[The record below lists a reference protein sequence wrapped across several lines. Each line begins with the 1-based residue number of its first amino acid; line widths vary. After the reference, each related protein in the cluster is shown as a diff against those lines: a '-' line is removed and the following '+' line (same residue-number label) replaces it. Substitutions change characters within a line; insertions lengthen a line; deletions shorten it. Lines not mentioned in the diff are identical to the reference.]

1 MFSDGRATCSYLRF
15 AGWAR
20 TGTDGR
26 GQTGLLSVRFQERKV
41 DPGGLLRPPAEGPLA
56 ETEGF
61 EPSVGVIPLRRFTNP
76 TVSATQPR
84 LPDSAERLYPGF
96 APGSPASHG
105 RLFQPGAR
113 PLIPPLN
120 VPATNTNR

>member
-1 MFSDGRATCSYLRF
+1 MRGLAARTFASVSNVGLLKVPRFSTARATFSYLRF

-56 ETEGF
+56 EG
-61 EPSVGVIPLRRFTNP
+61 SVREVLQNRLR
-76 TVSATQPR
+76 
-84 LPDSAERLYPGF
+84 SAEGLAGWCW
-96 APGSPASHG
+96 SP
-105 RLFQPGAR
+105 
-113 PLIPPLN
+113 
-120 VPATNTNR
+120 

>member
-61 EPSVGVIPLRRFTNP
+61 EPSVGVIPLRRFSKP
-76 TVSATQPR
+76 LVSATHPR
-84 LPDSAERLYPGF
+84 PPESPERLSPGF
-96 APGSPASHG
+96 ARGSTASHG
-105 RLFQPGAR
+105 KLGTASGG
-113 PLIPPLN
+113 
-120 VPATNTNR
+120 